1 MALSY
6 VEYVGTAGGTTGPF
20 SYGSVALLDAD
31 TEPIS
36 TQIRVYKNGVVL
48 TFTTDYTINTVLKEV
63 TLVANL
69 FNTDTLRVVR
79 ETRDYSRYVDYVD
92 ATNVTS
98 QLLDL
103 DSNQLF
109 FLVQEAIDLQSDA
122 MIKGVDGNWQ
132 GDGRRITN
140 VATAVNGTD
149 VVNLNQLQ
157 AAVTGALP
165 ATLSGIG
172 TLTHVGD
179 GTTTSFA
186 LPAAIASI
194 SSPDDVEVYINGLRQ
209 RPTTHYTLS
218 SGNVVITPAPLAT
231 DNILLAYPEG
241 TVSAQLTANSVQTAS
256 IQDDAVTVAKI
267 LQGSNGQVL
276 ATTGGNTAWTTI
288 DATYVSNFDV
298 QVRTNRLNQLA
309 SATGNYSMGS
319 NRILGLAAPI
329 NGDDAVNANYVQGYQ
344 WSSSGTYTQTGT
356 TTSVTTTISSL
367 PFTVGSFTFNIP
379 LNLPGPISRYL
390 TGTAS
395 FTGNTT
401 QVFNLST
408 TAGSASWDVTVTRNS
423 ATSVTVSAVR
433 VSGSG
438 SPCEFVVG
446 GTGLYTITRG
456 AS

>member
-6 VEYVGTAGGTTGPF
+6 VEYVGTTGGTTGPF
-20 SYGSVALLDAD
+20 SYGSVELLEAA
-31 TEPIS
+31 TESIA
-36 TQIRVYKNGVVL
+36 TQLKVYKNGTLL
-48 TFTTDYTINTVLKEV
+48 TITTDYTINTGIKEV
-63 TLVANL
+63 TLVASL
-69 FNTDTLRVVR
+69 FNTDILRIS
-79 ETRDYSRYVDYVD
+79 RDTKSDSRYVDYVD
-92 ATNVTS
+92 STNVTS
-98 QLLDL
+98 ELLDL

-109 FLVQEAIDLQSDA
+109 FLVQEAIDLQADA
-122 MIKGVDGNWQ
+122 MIKGEDGNWQ

-140 VATAVNGTD
+140 VSTAVNGTD

-209 RPTTHYTLS
+209 RPNTHYTLS
-218 SGNVVITPAPLAT
+218 SGNVEITPAPLAT

-276 ATTGGNTAWTTI
+276 TTTGGNTAWTTI
-288 DATYVSNFDV
+288 DATYISNFDD
-298 QVRTNRLNQLA
+298 QVRTNRLNQLQP
-309 SATGNYSMGS
+309 ATGNYSMGS
-319 NRILGLAAPI
+319 NRLLGVAMPI
-329 NGDDAVNANYVQGYQ
+329 NGDDAVNANYVQGYW
-344 WSSSGTYTQTGT
+344 WSSSGTFTQAGSA
-356 TTSVTTTISSL
+356 TSVTATISSL

-379 LNLPGPISRYL
+379 LTLPGPITRNL

-395 FTGNTT
+395 FTSNST

-423 ATSVTVSAVR
+423 TTSVTVSAVR

-438 SPCEFVVG
+438 SPCQFVVG
-446 GTGLYTITRG
+446 GTGRYTITRG